1 MVPRA
6 PQSAPQPPQFM
17 RDGYPS
23 PPAAFRAPGRIS
35 ALPSPRTRAAAAGGT
50 PPHARQHPAQPVTQD
65 HSGDGPRGPCRW
77 PGAWGVGCCLSCLFN
92 GQIVV
97 HKSQFFSNGAAAT
110 PSESG
115 GNLRSRSCR
124 SRRRGSK
131 TQIYGQGF
139 SNSPRSDPSW
149 GASCGRHP
157 GSAPVRQIA
166 LGVGPPRGRLLR
178 RAEAARSQMSRPST
192 WRAV

>member
-1 MVPRA
+1 MDTHRPR
-6 PQSAPQPPQFM
+6 PLSGP
-17 RDGYPS
+17 RV
-23 PPAAFRAPGRIS
+23 AFLR
-35 ALPSPRTRAAAAGGT
+35 SPRLARARPRRGGPT
-50 PPHARQHPAQPVTQD
+50 IRDPPTCQTAPSTASHPGSLWGRPPRPVQVTW
-65 HSGDGPRGPCRW
+65 GL
-77 PGAWGVGCCLSCLFN
+77 GVGCCSSCLGN

-97 HKSQFFSNGAAAT
+97 HESQFFSNGAAAT
-110 PSESG
+110 PSELG
-115 GNLRSRSCR
+115 GNRRSRSCR

-131 TQIYGQGF
+131 TQIRGQGF
-139 SNSPRSDPSW
+139 GSSPRSDPSW

>member
-1 MVPRA
+1 MHTHRPR
-6 PQSAPQPPQFM
+6 PLSGP
-17 RDGYPS
+17 RV
-23 PPAAFRAPGRIS
+23 AFLR
-35 ALPSPRTRAAAAGGT
+35 SPRLAHTRPRRGDPT
-50 PPHARQHPAQPVTQD
+50 IRDPPTFQTAPAQPVTQD

-77 PGAWGVGCCLSCLFN
+77 PGPWGVGCCLSCLGN

-97 HKSQFFSNGAAAT
+97 HESQFFSNGAAAT
-110 PSESG
+110 PSEMKCYTS
-115 GNLRSRSCR
+115 LHSRSRGVEGAKLR
-124 SRRRGSK
+124 FVDKVLALKRNRTPQRV
-131 TQIYGQGF
+131 
-139 SNSPRSDPSW
+139 SW
-149 GASCGRHP
+149 GASCGHHP